1 MPDVLDAV
9 RDVVR
14 GTVRKA
20 VRDDQL
26 LVSSG
31 MIDSLSVL
39 TLISALEERLQLR
52 IPVADVQPDDF
63 DSILT
68 IVDTIARVA
77 AR

>member
-14 GTVRKA
+14 GAVRKP
-20 VRDDQL
+20 VPDDQL

-39 TLISALEERLQLR
+39 TLISALEERLKLR

-63 DSILT
+63 DSILM

-77 AR
+77 SR

>member
-1 MPDVLDAV
+1 MSDVLDPV
-9 RDVVR
+9 REVVR
-14 GTVRKA
+14 GVVRKP

-39 TLISALEERLQLR
+39 TLIAALEERLKIH
-52 IPVADVQPDDF
+52 IPPADVQPDDF

-68 IVDTIARVA
+68 IVDTIARVCP
-77 AR
+77 R